1 MAAASTSD
9 DDGQSVAV
17 GPFAKLSAE
26 EVAASADGKSR
37 GAITNLFKSQ
47 RQFQLQAMAL
57 VLEDPE
63 VDVKA
68 PPDPAGF
75 ADASAWIDGLAIA
88 ESERGPHHSMEPTP
102 GYGLN
107 WALWLSQVPYG
118 VWSERIAAPS
128 MREFR
133 HSADQLATFGIL
145 PALARFS
152 LEVRPPWDVN
162 DVATA
167 MASAREGV
175 WLNQALP
182 VTIRPARRRRPSTR
196 CGTLCG
202 WSGMGRRDRRPGSG
216 RPANASPIRSQLKQ
230 VRTVT
235 IVSGRTPA
243 VSVAAPSGQQ
253 RCDPGVPWSKATGRP
268 IDESVDRRAGIA
280 RPQA

>member
-1 MAAASTSD
+1 MTRRRRSLLPPDEARKRYVRAAEAVILRQIQSDGRRLDQD

-88 ESERGPHHSMEPTP
+88 ESERGPHHGMEPTP
-102 GYGLN
+102 GYGLI

-133 HSADQLATFGIL
+133 HSADRLATLAIV

-175 WLNQALP
+175 WLNQALTADHP
-182 VTIRPARRRRPSTR
+182 TRQQAPTVDAMRNALRMIWDGATRPSI
-196 CGTLCG
+196 
-202 WSGMGRRDRRPGSG
+202 GS
-216 RPANASPIRSQLKQ
+216 PS
-230 VRTVT
+230 
-235 IVSGRTPA
+235 
-243 VSVAAPSGQQ
+243 AP
-253 RCDPGVPWSKATGRP
+253 
-268 IDESVDRRAGIA
+268 E
-280 RPQA
+280 